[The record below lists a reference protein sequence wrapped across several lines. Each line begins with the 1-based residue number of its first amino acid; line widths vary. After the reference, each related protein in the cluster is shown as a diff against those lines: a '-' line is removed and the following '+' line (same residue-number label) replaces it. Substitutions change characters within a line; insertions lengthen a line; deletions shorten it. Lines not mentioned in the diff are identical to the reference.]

1 MPKKKMKVVA
11 VFMAVLS
18 LAAIFFNVPNLSVET
33 GAATLTSIGLAEH
46 GLKAYNDGWI
56 YVYGGAGEKTSSGGR
71 QSDCSGLIHAY
82 FTDNGTSGP
91 RVVTQQVEKS
101 VLHGSLDTIPRIHGL
116 LVTIQN
122 YDHVGIYIG
131 NNMEVDNS
139 DVGTNM
145 LKKQL
150 EGRGWIMWHLLDAGI
165 KYPVDGFY
173 AFDGNMYHYSNF
185 QYEIN
190 TTVSH
195 DGESYSI
202 GSDGIV
208 CDSDGDPI
216 PVDNSMPNE
225 GFTAASNVVIDGS
238 GSKTPEGTPATIR
251 SDAVRMRTKPSTGAD
266 IVTTMGKGTTVY
278 VTETVKGDSVTAS
291 GKTSNEWC
299 KVETRGGQSGY
310 ISKLYIVYSGT
321 PTVNNDAPSIVIGA
335 DFKVY
340 MESSNKDAAIYYTT
354 DCSTP
359 TKSSAIYNNP
369 ISTEKGTTYKAI
381 SIHGDSTSGVSS
393 LTVLP
398 SGVAFTDITTESWY
412 YEFVESAILLEFFAG
427 NGDHTFS
434 PDSEITRAE
443 FVSVL
448 ANTANEDISTYKSTS
463 FSDVKDGD
471 WFANAVAWSE
481 AKGYVAGFQDGTF
494 RPNQKLTRE
503 QLCVIIFKY
512 LSLEK
517 NYPSTLSDP
526 EFSDHFS
533 ISPWAEKSVYA
544 CRVENIVS
552 GKGGNRFGP
561 LESATRAET
570 ATMMVQA
577 FGGDQ

>member
-1 MPKKKMKVVA
+1 MPTKKMKVVA

-18 LAAIFFNVPNLSVET
+18 LAVIFFNIPNLTVET
-33 GAATLTSIGLAEH
+33 SAATLTSIGLAEH
-46 GLKAYNDGWI
+46 GLKAFNDGWI

-82 FTDNGTSGP
+82 FTDNGTNGP
-91 RVVTQQVEKS
+91 RTVTQQVEKS

-116 LVTIQN
+116 LVTMQD

-131 NNMEVDNS
+131 DGMEVDNS
-139 DVGTNM
+139 DVDINM

-165 KYPVDGFY
+165 KYPVSGFY

-185 QYEIN
+185 QYDVNKTI
-190 TTVSH
+190 TH
-195 DGESYSI
+195 DGESYTI

-208 CDSDGDPI
+208 CDSDGTPI
-216 PVDNSMPNE
+216 PVDSSLPNE
-225 GFTAASNVVIDGS
+225 GFTAATNVVIGDS
-238 GSKTPEGTPATIR
+238 EPPEGTPATVR
-251 SDAVRMRTKPSTGAD
+251 ADSVRMRSKPSTSAD
-266 IVTTMGKGTTVY
+266 VVATMGKGTTVY
-278 VTETVKGDSVTAS
+278 VSETIKGDSVTAD

-310 ISKLYIVYSGT
+310 ISLLYIVYSGT
-321 PTVNNDAPSIVIGA
+321 PPVSGGNDSSPSIVLGS

-340 MESSNKDAAIYYTT
+340 MESTNKDAAIYYTN
-354 DCSTP
+354 DCSAP
-359 TKSSAIYNNP
+359 SKSSTIYNNP
-369 ISTEKGTTYKAI
+369 IVNERGTTYRAI
-381 SIHGDSTSGVSS
+381 SVHGDSVSKES
-393 LTVLP
+393 RLTVLP
-398 SGVAFTDITTESWY
+398 SGVAFTDITTASWY
-412 YEFVESAILLEFFAG
+412 YEFVESAILMQYFVG

-448 ANTANEDISTYKSTS
+448 ANTANEDISKYNSAS
-463 FSDVKDGD
+463 FSDVNDSD
-471 WFANAVAWSE
+471 WFASAVAWSE
-481 AKGYVAGFQDGTF
+481 AKGYVAGFQDGCF
-494 RPNQKLTRE
+494 RPNAKLTRE

-512 LSLEK
+512 LSLE
-517 NYPSTLSDP
+517 NQYSADSFDP

-533 ISPWAEKSVYA
+533 ISPWAAKSVYA

-552 GKGGNRFGP
+552 GKGENRFGP

-570 ATMMVQA
+570 ATMLVQA
-577 FGGDQ
+577 FDEQ